1 MSRPSLRSSRATTSR
16 ANGTGWRKVGV
27 ATSVPNRIVLV
38 TDAAAASVGT
48 AANHG
53 ESRRVRQ
60 ARWS

>member
-1 MSRPSLRSSRATTSR
+1 MPVWPSEPRPRLAL
-16 ANGTGWRKVGV
+16 AV
-27 ATSVPNRIVLV
+27 ATGLIVL
-38 TDAAAASVGT
+38 AAGGGAVAQLDGGNAPPASVGT